1 MKYSTPDLCDDNP
14 DSINV
19 LDPMFTSYGA
29 RDSFFGEIVTIKCF
43 EDNSLVKDNLGKPGA
58 GKVLVVDGGGSLR
71 RALLGDLIAT
81 NAFDNKWEGIIIYG
95 CVRDVEVLANIDIGI
110 QAIGSVPLKTEK
122 RGVGELNIPLRFGGV
137 SIVPGDYIYADI
149 NGVIV
154 SPDNLIP
161 QEKEIIA

>member
-1 MKYSTPDLCDDNP
+1 MKYSTPDLCDHNP
-14 DSINV
+14 DSICV
-19 LDPMFTSYGA
+19 LEPMFASYGA
-29 RDSFFGEIVTIKCF
+29 RDSFCGEIVTIKCF
-43 EDNSLVKDNLGKPGA
+43 EDNSLVKENVGKPGA

-81 NAFDNKWEGIIIYG
+81 NASDNKWEGIIIYG

-122 RGVGELNIPLRFGGV
+122 RGVGELNVPLRFGGA

-154 SPDNLIP
+154 SPDNLIS
-161 QEKEIIA
+161 QDEEIIM

>member
-19 LDPMFTSYGA
+19 LDAMFTSYGA